1 MKEVILGIDLQY
13 DFCNP
18 EGSLFVN
25 NADRDVQNINN
36 FILKKIDEIDAIIMS
51 MDSHQPIHIAHSIY
65 WTNDRGDKPKPFDVI
80 SKTDV
85 EKGIWIPKYNKEL
98 AIDYLK
104 KLEDSGDICTI
115 WPPHCIIGTRGW
127 SIDETVFDAVEKWSI
142 ANGQPYE
149 LVNKGMFQA
158 TEHYSIFKAAVEYS
172 SIQETLFNN
181 ALVERL
187 DLFDKIYIV
196 GEAADFCVANSL
208 NDLLLKA
215 PQIAPRIFMLTDCMS
230 YIIPEN
236 PKAVNIFEKA
246 KNLGVNFCLS
256 TDI

>member
-1 MKEVILGIDLQY
+1 MKKAILGIDLQY

-18 EGSLFVN
+18 KGSLYVN
-25 NADRDVQNINN
+25 NADQDVQNINN

-51 MDSHQPIHIAHSIY
+51 MDSHQPIHIAHALY
-65 WTNDRGDKPKPFDVI
+65 WINAQGENPKPFDVI
-80 SKTDV
+80 TRAAV
-85 EKGIWIPKYNKEL
+85 EKGDWKPRYNKEL

-104 KLEDSGDICTI
+104 KLEEAEDICTI
-115 WPPHCIIGTRGW
+115 WPPHCIIGTQGW
-127 SIDETVFDAVEKWSI
+127 SIDETVFGAIEKWSI

-149 LVNKGMFQA
+149 LINKGMFQA

-172 SIQETLFNN
+172 DIQETLFNN
-181 ALVERL
+181 TLVERL
-187 DLFDKIYIV
+187 NQFDNIYVV

-208 NDLLLKA
+208 KDLLLKA
-215 PQIAPRIFMLTDCMS
+215 PQMAPRIYMLTDCMS

-236 PKAVNIFEKA
+236 AKAVEIFDRA
-246 KNLGVNFCLS
+246 KGLGVNFCLS